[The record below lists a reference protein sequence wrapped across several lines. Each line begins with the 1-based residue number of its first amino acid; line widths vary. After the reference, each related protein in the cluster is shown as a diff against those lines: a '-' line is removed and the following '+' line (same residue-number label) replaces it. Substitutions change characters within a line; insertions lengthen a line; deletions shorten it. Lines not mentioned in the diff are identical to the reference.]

1 MVKKG
6 IPLNILWDCIQNMP
20 NGDDLIMWPYWAG
33 NGRGGIDIDD
43 DRTDG
48 STGWEDKPEDE
59 IPDYIGDIDIDFLK
73 RWI

>member
-1 MVKKG
+1 MGYVSDEIIEG
-6 IPLNILWDCIQNMP
+6 SALILY
-20 NGDDLIMWPYWAG
+20 WPSWAG